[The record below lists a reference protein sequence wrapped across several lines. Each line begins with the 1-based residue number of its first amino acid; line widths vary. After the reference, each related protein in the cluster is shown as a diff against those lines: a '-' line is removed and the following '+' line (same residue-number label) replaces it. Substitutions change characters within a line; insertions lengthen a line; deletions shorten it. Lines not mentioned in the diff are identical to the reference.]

1 MEETKKD
8 EITTKEQNS
17 KVGSKSIWLRI
28 ALFVIAIII
37 AAVSFGIGI
46 NTCSNQYK
54 IEEGMYDF
62 SFNDELNDGTY
73 YELNKRLNLVYYL
86 DNSNG
91 SSTNNKYQTIKDFVL
106 EKAKYFFDLFYS
118 FEDHDEKGM
127 NYINAH
133 PNEDIQINELLYN
146 SLLDAYTKSND
157 NYSIFGGLLST
168 YYESTWTYFKVNTD
182 SLTSKTI
189 ANDIAKIKDI
199 YEDKENNFK
208 LTFKENNIINFSYSD
223 KVSDFLNSIEDQ
235 SKQVRVLDFNVLFN
249 AYFLDYMA
257 KAMKE
262 NNYVKGY
269 FYTPNGE
276 MTFLGD
282 LFTSSNDIVIYDI
295 RDNNVKTPIG
305 LIKNYGACNV
315 TSFRTFSL
323 NDYDKSYFNTF
334 TYNDTTYTR
343 NLLLSIKDCSCN
355 EEIDTSFMISKTES
369 LIDLTYRHFNAIWAL
384 KDNDY
389 NLYKD
394 NEIISGYIKKGDDET
409 IYLSE
414 NTKEIYSNYT
424 NSQNVTFNYQKIY
437 L

>member
-1 MEETKKD
+1 
-8 EITTKEQNS
+8 
-17 KVGSKSIWLRI
+17 
-28 ALFVIAIII
+28 
-37 AAVSFGIGI
+37 
-46 NTCSNQYK
+46 
-54 IEEGMYDF
+54 
-62 SFNDELNDGTY
+62 
-73 YELNKRLNLVYYL
+73 
-86 DNSNG
+86 
-91 SSTNNKYQTIKDFVL
+91 
-106 EKAKYFFDLFYS
+106 
-118 FEDHDEKGM
+118 
-127 NYINAH
+127 
-133 PNEDIQINELLYN
+133 
-146 SLLDAYTKSND
+146 
-157 NYSIFGGLLST
+157 
-168 YYESTWTYFKVNTD
+168 
-182 SLTSKTI
+182 
-189 ANDIAKIKDI
+189 
-199 YEDKENNFK
+199 
-208 LTFKENNIINFSYSD
+208 
-223 KVSDFLNSIEDQ
+223 
-235 SKQVRVLDFNVLFN
+235 
-249 AYFLDYMA
+249 MA

-295 RDNNVKTPIG
+295 RENNVKTPIG

-384 KDNDY
+384 KDNDN